1 MFFPNIEEAKEI
13 AKDYM
18 LESVEDS
25 KNWGRYSFLGFN
37 PILEITCQDG
47 NLSIKGMSSFSDCE
61 IEDDEDK
68 CFKVK
73 TDNPGEYIREIV
85 EENKSP
91 KIEGMPPFSG
101 GLVGYFSYD
110 YIKYYASIFRRA
122 CRIFRL

>member
-1 MFFPNIEEAKEI
+1 
-13 AKDYM
+13 
-18 LESVEDS
+18 
-25 KNWGRYSFLGFN
+25 
-37 PILEITCQDG
+37 
-47 NLSIKGMSSFSDCE
+47 MSSFSDCE

-101 GLVGYFSYD
+101 H
-110 YIKYYASIFRRA
+110 IKQALYGIRMRA
-122 CRIFRL
+122 ESQEQTG